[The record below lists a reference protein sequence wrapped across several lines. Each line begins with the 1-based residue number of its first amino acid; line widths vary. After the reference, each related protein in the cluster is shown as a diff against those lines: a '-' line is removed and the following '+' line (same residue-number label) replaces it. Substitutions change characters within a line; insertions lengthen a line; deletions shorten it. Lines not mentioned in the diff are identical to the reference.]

1 MIYYGKH
8 IGVEGSGTHLLEYC
22 AQCNILSFAVGSNL
36 KEHFQLFQ
44 TAGQFKKE
52 AATGVIIAAY
62 FYLWYLLCCMCF
74 PAVFAE
80 EVISLTLT
88 WFGEK
93 VCILDFH
100 FNFALVF
107 KEQKNETVSSLED
120 V

>member
-1 MIYYGKH
+1 
-8 IGVEGSGTHLLEYC
+8 
-22 AQCNILSFAVGSNL
+22 
-36 KEHFQLFQ
+36 
-44 TAGQFKKE
+44 
-52 AATGVIIAAY
+52 
-62 FYLWYLLCCMCF
+62 MCF